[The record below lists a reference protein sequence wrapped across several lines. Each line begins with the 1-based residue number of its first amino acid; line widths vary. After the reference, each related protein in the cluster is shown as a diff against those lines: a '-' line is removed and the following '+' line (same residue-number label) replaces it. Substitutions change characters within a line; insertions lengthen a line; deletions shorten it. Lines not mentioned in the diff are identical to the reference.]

1 MTFAKTIERWLKR
14 DLSGLAAGSLS
25 TSTTRGRVTGAPPR
39 KGELGAVDLDDLTA
53 HHAPLIDRIRVA
65 YAGAE
70 CSFDV
75 QVAPLIQRFA
85 AFVHLLPA
93 TRDGHF
99 RDPAGCLHCG
109 LEVGLHALQ
118 AADGQIFS
126 ARGTVPERR
135 AAAPRWRAAAL
146 AMGLCSEVHRPVF
159 GAVVRDEQDAQ
170 WNPLLMPLFDWL
182 RQGGRE
188 RYRIEWSQTGA
199 PPRSAT
205 LAILPQILGPS
216 LIGFLADPDRTI
228 LDHMV
233 AAIAAP
239 PGAEPNALGALVEQT
254 LSRVVA
260 RDLRRAPIQRPAL
273 PTGEAAE
280 PPPSEEP
287 LYRGGAVA
295 PSAVETGSES
305 IASPH
310 DLATPDPGRARSADE
325 ALQGEITLRAAEAS
339 APVAGPQAA
348 EGSPRRR
355 LAVPAT
361 LNPVVAE
368 ALLSLLSPS
377 SGGALPAGVEISD
390 EGIYVPLGVWEARG
404 LDTGLV
410 VRTLHDA
417 RLLVLQG
424 ARKVWRKRCGD
435 EDVAGLMLH
444 VRLLA

>member
-14 DLSGLAAGSLS
+14 DLSGLAVDSPS
-25 TSTTRGRVTGAPPR
+25 TSTNRGRVTRAPQR

-53 HHAPLIDRIRVA
+53 RHAPLIDRIRVA

-146 AMGLCSEVHRPVF
+146 ALGLCSEVHRPVF

-216 LIGFLADPDRTI
+216 LVGFLADPDRTI
-228 LDHMV
+228 LDYMV

-239 PGAEPNALGALVEQT
+239 PGAEANALGALVEQT

-260 RDLRRAPIQRPAL
+260 RDLRRAPIQRATL
-273 PTGEAAE
+273 PTGEATE

-287 LYRGGAVA
+287 PFRGRAVA
-295 PSAVETGSES
+295 PNAVETGSES

-310 DLATPDPGRARSADE
+310 DLATADPGAAQATNE
-325 ALQGEITLRAAEAS
+325 AVQGENTPRAAEAS
-339 APVAGPQAA
+339 APATQVSEGP
-348 EGSPRRR
+348 PRRR

-368 ALLSLLSPS
+368 ALLSLLAPS
-377 SGGALPAGVEISD
+377 SGEALPAGVVISD

>member
-39 KGELGAVDLDDLTA
+39 KGELGAVNLDELTA

-199 PPRSAT
+199 PTRSAT
-205 LAILPQILGPS
+205 LAVLPQILHIPYRG
-216 LIGFLADPDRTI
+216 
-228 LDHMV
+228 
-233 AAIAAP
+233 AAP
-239 PGAEPNALGALVEQT
+239 AVTDLLGGQV
-254 LSRVVA
+254 RVGIVGMPPTVA
-260 RDLRRAPIQRPAL
+260 HAKSGKLRILAVTSEKRSATMPDAP
-273 PTGEAAE
+273 
-280 PPPSEEP
+280 
-287 LYRGGAVA
+287 AVA
-295 PSAVETGSES
+295 ELPGFAGYRFTNWMGVYVPAKTPPAIIER
-305 IASPH
+305 
-310 DLATPDPGRARSADE
+310 LA
-325 ALQGEITLRAAEAS
+325 GEIGQIVREPETRAKLL
-339 APVAGPQAA
+339 AG
-348 EGSPRRR
+348 
-355 LAVPAT
+355 
-361 LNPVVAE
+361 
-368 ALLSLLSPS
+368 
-377 SGGALPAGVEISD
+377 GVEPVGSTPA
-390 EGIYVPLGVWEARG
+390 EFAAFLKAEREMYSKVAKERGIRA
-404 LDTGLV
+404 
-410 VRTLHDA
+410 
-417 RLLVLQG
+417 
-424 ARKVWRKRCGD
+424 
-435 EDVAGLMLH
+435 ED
-444 VRLLA
+444 